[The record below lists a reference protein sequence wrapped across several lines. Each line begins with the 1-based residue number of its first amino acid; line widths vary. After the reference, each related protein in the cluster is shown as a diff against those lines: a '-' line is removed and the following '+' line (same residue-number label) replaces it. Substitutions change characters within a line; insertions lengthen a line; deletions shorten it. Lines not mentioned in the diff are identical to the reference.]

1 MKRKKRSWKSTEKEE
16 IGGFMDA
23 LLCVCV
29 WFRITC
35 VSEGWGEMERKSI
48 LATPI
53 VVDKFFVCDFFSL
66 ILSPSLSR
74 KESVTRR
81 KSFFF
86 LSFQEPRLNFTFF
99 LSFLFIFILT
109 FFFTGGC
116 HFLSLGDG
124 IIGAYSLLLLLTL
137 GPVAMV
143 ALFDGNVLLLLL
155 DFIRFDGPTI

>member
-1 MKRKKRSWKSTEKEE
+1 
-16 IGGFMDA
+16 MDA

-29 WFRITC
+29 CVWFRITLC
-35 VSEGWGEMERKSI
+35 VSGGEMERKSI

-66 ILSPSLSR
+66 LILSPSLSR

-86 LSFQEPRLNFTFF
+86 FSFFPGAPIEFHFFF

-109 FFFTGGC
+109 FFFHWRLPFSFT
-116 HFLSLGDG
+116 
-124 IIGAYSLLLLLTL
+124 
-137 GPVAMV
+137 
-143 ALFDGNVLLLLL
+143 
-155 DFIRFDGPTI
+155 R